1 MATCQSQH
9 FPLFSACCRAQST
22 TIEISYKAAKPR
34 AWKSLFCSFLN
45 SRSKSSRKKEEKTS
59 ARRQMLMS
67 CDVESWK
74 IILFRSHVEGSSDDT
89 QSTERDEIGKK
100 KNAREEKKTVWKENW
115 KNKKIFDKSA
125 SLFVRHEAE
134 AICPDFFSFL
144 SNEDG
149 FILHWMANLSSSACQ
164 RLTSAQIDCLELN
177 FAESVVFQSE
187 SSHSFLQVAGIEL
200 PIQSET

>member
-89 QSTERDEIGKK
+89 PSTERDEIGKK
-100 KNAREEKKTVWKENW
+100 KNAREGKKTVWKENW

-134 AICPDFFSFL
+134 AICPDFFLFSFKRRRIYSTL
-144 SNEDG
+144 NGKSL
-149 FILHWMANLSSSACQ
+149 IQRMPATYKCANWL
-164 RLTSAQIDCLELN
+164 
-177 FAESVVFQSE
+177 F
-187 SSHSFLQVAGIEL
+187 GIEFRWECRF
-200 PIQSET
+200 PIEIVA